1 MRNTSVKSVIFST
14 AIVVATTFAMA
25 GESDFS
31 EYNATGLPKTTKLNA
46 DYSSLK
52 QSRAVPL
59 LSAFSQVQSFKDKG
73 STVRGAAEASIFQKV
88 ARGTVLIATDSGLGS
103 GAVLTNAGHILT
115 NKHVVGDAQEVKVFF
130 YPANAPG
137 DLRKAVETNGT
148 VYKVNDYNDL
158 ALVKVSKMPT
168 YVRPIPLRT
177 SGVPSVGEDA
187 HAVGHPKG
195 EPWTYTRG
203 YVSQVRNSYEWQT
216 DENGVKHKADVVQ
229 TQTPINPGNSG
240 GPLVSDM
247 GELIGINSFGNPSAP
262 GMNYAVATSTVMT
275 FLKQEG
281 SVRAEKPKKKVTK
294 NCGKEPVGDERV
306 TLKSGPAL
314 KIYYDPDCVGHPT
327 MVLTIPDDESKAIVM
342 IVEHPDHPGATGIL
356 VADFDRDG
364 DFDYTLVDEDGDG
377 RWDLEG
383 DNKPG
388 EVFASAVRR
397 YKS

>member
-1 MRNTSVKSVIFST
+1 LRTVILLGAFVALT
-14 AIVVATTFAMA
+14 THAIA
-25 GESDFS
+25 GLDDFS
-31 EYNATGLPKTTKLNA
+31 EYNAAGIPKTTKLST
-46 DYSSLK
+46 DHSSLK
-52 QSRAVPL
+52 QSKVVPL
-59 LSAFSQVQSFKDKG
+59 LSALSQVRSFKDKG

-130 YPANAPG
+130 YPANSPG
-137 DLRKAVETNGT
+137 ELRMAVETTGT
-148 VYKVNDYNDL
+148 VYKFNEFNDL
-158 ALVKVSKMPT
+158 ALVKVSKMPA
-168 YVRPIPLRT
+168 YVRPIPLKT
-177 SGVPSVGEDA
+177 SGSPSVGEDA

-240 GPLVSDM
+240 GPLVSDK

-262 GMNYAVATSTVMT
+262 GMNYAVATSTVMA

-281 SVRAEKPKKKVTK
+281 NVRAEKPKKKATK

-342 IVEHPDHPGATGIL
+342 IVEHPDRPGATGIL

-364 DFDYTLVDEDGDG
+364 EFDYTLVDEDGDG
-377 RWDLEG
+377 TWDLEG
-383 DNKPG
+383 ENKPG
-388 EVFASAVRR
+388 EVFASGVRK